1 MTKDVAHLFMCLFA
15 IYRYSLIKMS
25 IPIFCPCLL
34 GCLLL
39 LSFESSLHILDMS
52 LLSDTGFALLPVC
65 GFFSS
70 LSCYMGTHQVA
81 QTKSFRIIFYSFFP
95 SSPHPGLFA
104 KIGKL
109 SLGFERRKQKLA
121 LNMVNL
127 RFLRDMQR
135 AVGHEGLVSRRQI
148 GVVSEIWEL
157 PAHAHHRET

>member
-1 MTKDVAHLFMCLFA
+1 MWVSYQTQDLQ
-15 IYRYSLIKMS
+15 
-25 IPIFCPCLL
+25 
-34 GCLLL
+34 
-39 LSFESSLHILDMS
+39 E
-52 LLSDTGFALLPVC
+52 LLPVC
-65 GFFSS
+65 GFVSS

-109 SLGFERRKQKLA
+109 SLGFERRKQKLV

-135 AVGHEGLVSRRQI
+135 AAGHEGLVSRRQI
-148 GVVSEIWEL
+148 GVVSEIWEP
-157 PAHAHHRET
+157 PAHAHHRETWGGSECVYWRQGGHPAARWLRLRDWEERGLTSGL

>member
-1 MTKDVAHLFMCLFA
+1 
-15 IYRYSLIKMS
+15 
-25 IPIFCPCLL
+25 
-34 GCLLL
+34 
-39 LSFESSLHILDMS
+39 
-52 LLSDTGFALLPVC
+52 
-65 GFFSS
+65 
-70 LSCYMGTHQVA
+70 MGTHQIA

-135 AVGHEGLVSRRQI
+135 AAGHEGLVSRRQI
-148 GVVSEIWEL
+148 GVVSEIWEP
-157 PAHAHHRET
+157 PAHAHHRETRWLRMRVLKTGGGILQHDG